1 MKPFNL
7 EAALRGEKV
16 VTRDG
21 REVTQLTHFKGL
33 DQYPLYGVIENKKA
47 LGVWSISGQWFSGS
61 QNEIPGDLFMA
72 TKMKKISYRFYRG
85 SFGQPGVVMG
95 DKKIVSDPNTNWV
108 SDILEVEIEDND

>member
-21 REVTQLTHFKGL
+21 REVTQLTHFKVLGK
-33 DQYPLYGVIENKKA
+33 YPLYAVIENDNF
-47 LGVWSISGQWFSGS
+47 LVTSTISGQWSHGS
-61 QNEIPGDLFMA
+61 REENPNDLFMA
-72 TKMKKISYRFYRG
+72 TKMKKVECRLYKSLY
-85 SFGQPGVVMG
+85 G
-95 DKKIVSDPNTNWV
+95 DIYVAINNKEYLSKPSIRWV